1 MKGRYRMKINNSYED
16 AAENVAGVLCEEADR
31 RGWIYEKRET
41 EGVISIIFQLPG
53 KAWTEGILVSADRD
67 SGVLE
72 MASLLQESMSAG
84 KRAEVAAIVN
94 AYNMGS
100 LLGMLE
106 MDIRTGEVWYKIKLS
121 VAGCGGQ
128 LMDWQE
134 MVDHTAREAELY
146 RNLLMRLNSGSMIVG
161 QILQQMKQQ

>member
-1 MKGRYRMKINNSYED
+1 MKINNSYED

-31 RGWIYEKRET
+31 RGWIYEKRTT
-41 EGVISIIFQLPG
+41 EGVTCFLFLVPG
-53 KAWTEGILVSADRD
+53 KARTEGILVSADKD
-67 SGVLE
+67 GGILE
-72 MASLLQESMSAG
+72 IASRLLENMPVE
-84 KRAEVAAIVN
+84 KRADTAVIAN
-94 AYNMGS
+94 TYNMRS

-106 MDIRTGEVWYKIKLS
+106 MDICTGEVWYKIKLS
-121 VAGCGGQ
+121 IAGCRGR

-146 RNLLMRLNSGSMIVG
+146 RNLLMRLNSGSMTVG